1 MYGTLKPASEL
12 FINLNHESESI
23 AYQYFLPTYLN
34 QGFQITNPDIYLML
48 EKAWQSITQLNA
60 HSQNVRNSYL
70 FLNMI
75 IKHEA
80 VMSSAMEGTRTT
92 FTEALLPEDSTL
104 NTTQKEDRK
113 EVYNYIK
120 ASHQIKSLLE
130 ELPIS
135 ERLIC
140 HLHTTLLDS
149 VRGYNKKPGE
159 IRRSQNWIGG
169 ASIQTARFVP
179 PHPNELNDLMKDLC
193 EFWSNNALKIPVLIK
208 IALTHYQFETIH
220 PFLDGNGRVGRMLI
234 LAQLLDAKVLDQ
246 PWLNVSNIF
255 EKQKEHYVASLR
267 SANLTGSLEEWILF
281 FLESI
286 ISATKNTYDIYQAFN
301 TLQLECQEA
310 IIGLGAKATNAQR
323 VLEQLY
329 KVPYATTKMVS
340 EHLQV
345 TPHTAKSLL
354 QDLIKLEI
362 VVPHKLHIE
371 GERKQDGVFFKRYA
385 DIFADI

>member
-1 MYGTLKPASEL
+1 
-12 FINLNHESESI
+12 
-23 AYQYFLPTYLN
+23 
-34 QGFQITNPDIYLML
+34 
-48 EKAWQSITQLNA
+48 
-60 HSQNVRNSYL
+60 
-70 FLNMI
+70 
-75 IKHEA
+75 
-80 VMSSAMEGTRTT
+80 
-92 FTEALLPEDSTL
+92 
-104 NTTQKEDRK
+104 
-113 EVYNYIK
+113 
-120 ASHQIKSLLE
+120 
-130 ELPIS
+130 
-135 ERLIC
+135 
-140 HLHTTLLDS
+140 
-149 VRGYNKKPGE
+149 
-159 IRRSQNWIGG
+159 
-169 ASIQTARFVP
+169 
-179 PHPNELNDLMKDLC
+179 
-193 EFWSNNALKIPVLIK
+193 
-208 IALTHYQFETIH
+208 
-220 PFLDGNGRVGRMLI
+220 
-234 LAQLLDAKVLDQ
+234 
-246 PWLNVSNIF
+246 
-255 EKQKEHYVASLR
+255 VASLR